1 MLSDIAIER
10 LSIMKKSQNGFEI
23 AEKDLELRGS
33 GEIMGTKQYGA
44 EDFKFF
50 DYHFHKN
57 LAKLAIKEASEIIQS
72 DSKLKNKRGKT
83 LKLLL
88 KLFKKT
94 AATNLLS
101 AG

>member
-50 DYHFHKN
+50 DYHLHRN
-57 LAKLAIKEASEIIQS
+57 LAKLAIKEA
-72 DSKLKNKRGKT
+72 K
-83 LKLLL
+83 
-88 KLFKKT
+88 
-94 AATNLLS
+94 
-101 AG
+101 

>member
-1 MLSDIAIER
+1 
-10 LSIMKKSQNGFEI
+10 MKKSQNGFEI

-50 DYHFHKN
+50 DYHLHKN
-57 LAKLAIKEASEIIQS
+57 LAKLAIKEASEIIQG
-72 DSKLKNKRGKT
+72 DSKLKNKRGKA

>member
-10 LSIMKKSQNGFEI
+10 LSIIKKSQNGFEI

-50 DYHFHKN
+50 DYHLHRN
-57 LAKLAIKEASEIIQS
+57 LAELAILEANEIIES
-72 DSKLKNKRGKT
+72 DSKLKNKRGRT